1 MRDQAG
7 PLPAQ
12 PYILVLWATHIGRYA
27 IKHSPSENARASE
40 PSRAIVKVLGTLCE
54 RSPLSPYP
62 AVCTGT
68 ASATLLSLAAALHS
82 ALVPRRLFSSSSFL
96 VALLSLFLPARS
108 SAPCSPLRVC
118 TEPRPGSLTPQTPSR
133 SQMYIRGNAGET
145 KRNYARKQHRKQ
157 RRSPPVEIAARPTL
171 VLPSPSGWRWPP
183 LEEDGEA
190 GGKSEIGSGEND
202 DARFSR
208 RCCWLPRF
216 GLRATIDQAGPT
228 RTEIPCLLFRSFD
241 TEQDDAGPR
250 RCAGMKTTQTEKRK
264 LCVAMTSLVALPPTL
279 DKEDA
284 LARSPPDEQGRREK
298 GCLEGVRGRDGER
311 AAFVFVHVAS
321 TSSSSSS
328 WARHSPIRRGE

>member
-68 ASATLLSLAAALHS
+68 ASATLLSLSAALHS
-82 ALVPRRLFSSSSFL
+82 ALVPRRLFSSSSLL
-96 VALLSLFLPARS
+96 VALLSLFLAARS
-108 SAPCSPLRVC
+108 SLLSSPLHSVPLYGC
-118 TEPRPGSLTPQTPSR
+118 TEPRPGSLTPQIPSR
-133 SQMYIRGNAGET
+133 SQMYIRGNASET
-145 KRNYARKQHRKQ
+145 KRNYGRKQLGKQ

-202 DARFSR
+202 DARFSG

-216 GLRATIDQAGPT
+216 GLPATIDKPDQ
-228 RTEIPCLLFRSFD
+228 
-241 TEQDDAGPR
+241 QGPR
-250 RCAGMKTTQTEKRK
+250 YLVSCFVRSIRNRTT
-264 LCVAMTSLVALPPTL
+264 PGL
-279 DKEDA
+279 D
-284 LARSPPDEQGRREK
+284 
-298 GCLEGVRGRDGER
+298 
-311 AAFVFVHVAS
+311 AA
-321 TSSSSSS
+321 
-328 WARHSPIRRGE
+328 PE